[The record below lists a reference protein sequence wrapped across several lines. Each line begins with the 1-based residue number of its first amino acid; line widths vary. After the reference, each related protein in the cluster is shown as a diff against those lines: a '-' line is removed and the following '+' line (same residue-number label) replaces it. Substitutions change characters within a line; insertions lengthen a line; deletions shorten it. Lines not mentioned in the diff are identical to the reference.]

1 MSCESTINRI
11 GLGFRSSLNI
21 GTPTTGLGL
30 LFWIWIGD
38 IAFRLIFGIRVG
50 NLFRIWIGDIDLGL
64 KFGLG
69 IEDR

>member
-1 MSCESTINRI
+1 M
-11 GLGFRSSLNI
+11 
-21 GTPTTGLGL
+21 GTPTTGMGI

-50 NLFRIWIGDIDLGL
+50 NLFRFGNGDIDLGL

-69 IEDR
+69 IEDW